1 MRLVVVAHA
10 FPRWPG
16 DVAGSFLGRLAEALV
31 ARGHTVTVVAP
42 ADRGAAVRQTAGG
55 VEVVQ
60 VRYAAP
66 ERENLAYTGD
76 MARSAR
82 TLGGAWAFRGLLRA
96 MAAGVRREVARTGAD
111 LVHAFWWVPG
121 GWAAIGAPAPLVLSL
136 MGTDV
141 TLMRPLPARLLARRV
156 LTRASRV
163 TALSTY
169 LADRARDLTQLPGL
183 AIERVPVPADVD
195 RFRLRTPGGGGVI
208 YLGRLSEQKRVHLLL
223 DAVRARNIHV
233 AVRIVGD
240 GPARA
245 DLERQAAALGLA
257 NVQFLGAVP
266 DAEVPPLVAAA
277 DVAAFPSVGE
287 GLGLAAAE
295 ALMLGVPVVATTDG
309 GGVLDLVREGEG
321 GRIVAPAAAAFGTA
335 LEEALTGRGLR
346 EGAARAGDRL
356 RHELSPAAVAQRFET
371 VYDEAVRGAGAR

>member
-1 MRLVVVAHA
+1 
-10 FPRWPG
+10 
-16 DVAGSFLGRLAEALV
+16 
-31 ARGHTVTVVAP
+31 
-42 ADRGAAVRQTAGG
+42 
-55 VEVVQ
+55 
-60 VRYAAP
+60 
-66 ERENLAYTGD
+66 
-76 MARSAR
+76 
-82 TLGGAWAFRGLLRA
+82 
-96 MAAGVRREVARTGAD
+96 
-111 LVHAFWWVPG
+111 
-121 GWAAIGAPAPLVLSL
+121 VLSL

-141 TLMRPLPARLLARRV
+141 ALMRPLPARLLARRV

-163 TALSTY
+163 TALSAY

-183 AIERVPVPADVD
+183 AIERVPVPVDVD

-223 DAVRARNIHV
+223 DAVRARNIHI

-309 GGVLDLVREGEG
+309 GGVLDLVREGAG
-321 GRIVAPAAAAFGTA
+321 GRIVPPTAAAFGAA
-335 LEEALTGRGLR
+335 LDEALTGRGLR
-346 EGAARAGDRL
+346 ESAARAGERL
-356 RHELSPAAVAQRFET
+356 RHELSPEAVAQRFEAIYGEL
-371 VYDEAVRGAGAR
+371 VPGGGAR